1 MEARMS
7 PARAPE
13 PPEGSFDPAA
23 AARGRAVF
31 EGRAACATY
40 HVPPLFSEPGW
51 PMHTAAEIGIDDF
64 QASRAPDRRYRT
76 TPLRGL
82 FARSK
87 GGFHH
92 DGRFPDLRAVVD
104 HYDRFPRLGLAEQD
118 KRDLIELRITELGR
132 RAMAL
137 GRRSRRRGR
146 RAWLHAAVDRQ
157 ALDVAAV
164 AAGSGPI
171 HQPPTPVLAQRAC
184 GSGGAAIPLG
194 RP

>member
-31 EGRAACATY
+31 EGRATCATY

-104 HYDRFPRLGLAEQD
+104 HYDRFRRLGLTEQE
-118 KRDLIELRITELGR
+118 KRDLIELRITELGQRAIGTGPTVAPEREEGLVAR
-132 RAMAL
+132 R
-137 GRRSRRRGR
+137 GRSTGPRRRGCCR
-146 RAWLHAAVDRQ
+146 RLGTDP
-157 ALDVAAV
+157 
-164 AAGSGPI
+164 S
-171 HQPPTPVLAQRAC
+171 TPNASPR
-184 GSGGAAIPLG
+184 
-194 RP
+194 